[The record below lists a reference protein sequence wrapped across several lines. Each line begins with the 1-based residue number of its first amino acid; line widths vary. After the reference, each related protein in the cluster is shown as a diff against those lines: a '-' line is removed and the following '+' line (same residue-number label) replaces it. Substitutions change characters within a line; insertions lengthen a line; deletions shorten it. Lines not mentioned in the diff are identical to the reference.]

1 MPSPMTNKQ
10 ILARLY
16 NAIKPYRPQL
26 FLSMFGMVMV
36 ALLTAGQTY
45 LVKDLID
52 KIFIAKNETWLLIL
66 VLVIITIFGVKGIF
80 YYSYTYILEKV
91 GLSIIKDFRTDIF
104 RHLHIQPLSFFNA
117 FPTGTLISR
126 ILSDITLIQH
136 AVSSALIAILKDL
149 CTVVAL
155 LAMVFY
161 LNWRIALFCFVVL
174 PIAAYP
180 IIRFS
185 KIFRKLS
192 TKAQEE
198 TAHVSNILHETITG
212 NRIVKAF
219 NMEEYENSRYVK
231 QLDSL
236 FGVTTRDARYR
247 CLQHPIM
254 EFIGGGALALFI
266 WFGGR
271 EVINQTTSPGT
282 FFTLMTA
289 LFVAYEPIKKISRV
303 NSTIQQGLAA
313 ATRVYA
319 IMDIKPAIADQPGAT
334 TLPPLKEI
342 IEFKN
347 VSFSYA
353 QNNTALHDISFTVPR
368 GQNVAI
374 VGQSGGGKTTLTNL
388 IPRFL
393 EVTAGQIL
401 IDSKDIREVT
411 MKSLRDQI
419 AMVTQQTILF
429 NDTVRNN
436 ISYGS
441 LERSEDEIKKAAQAA
456 NAYRFIMSLSNGF
469 DTIIGESGA
478 RLSGGERQRI
488 SIARALLK
496 NAPILILDE
505 ATSALDTESEREVQ
519 DALETLM
526 KNRTTFVIAHRLSTI
541 INAHRIIVIKQG
553 RIVEDGTHEALLALH
568 GEYEFLYK
576 MQHH

>member
-1 MPSPMTNKQ
+1 M
-10 ILARLY
+10 I
-16 NAIKPYRPQL
+16 
-26 FLSMFGMVMV
+26 FSMFAMVMV

-52 KIFIAKNETWLLIL
+52 KIFIAKNESWLMIL
-66 VLVIITIFGVKGIF
+66 VFVIITIFGVKGIF

-91 GLSIIKDFRTDIF
+91 GLSIIKDFRTEIF
-104 RHLHIQPLSFFNA
+104 RHLHIQPLSFFNT

-126 ILSDITLIQH
+126 ILSDINLIQH

-161 LNWRIALFCFVVL
+161 LNWRIALFCFIVL

-180 IIRFS
+180 IVRFG

-219 NMEEYENSRYVK
+219 NMEAYENKRYVN
-231 QLDSL
+231 QLNTL
-236 FGVTTRDARYR
+236 FNVTTRDARYR

-254 EFIGGGALALFI
+254 EFIGGIALALFI

-303 NSTIQQGLAA
+303 NSTIQQGFAA

-319 IMDIKPAIADQPGAT
+319 VMDIEPAISDRVGAT
-334 TLPPLKEI
+334 ELTPFSQK

-347 VSFSYA
+347 VYFSYDDE
-353 QNNTALHDISFTVPR
+353 NVALKDISLTVPR
-368 GQNVAI
+368 GQNLAI
-374 VGQSGGGKTTLTNL
+374 VGHSGGGKTTFTNL

-393 EVTAGQIL
+393 EVTEGHIL
-401 IDSKDIREVT
+401 IDSNDIRDIT
-411 MKSLRDQI
+411 MRSLRDQI

-429 NDTVRNN
+429 NDSVRNN

-441 LERSEDEIKKAAQAA
+441 LESSDEQIKQAARAA
-456 NAYRFIMSLSNGF
+456 NAYGFIMSLPDGF
-469 DTIIGESGA
+469 DTIIGEGGA

-541 INAHRIIVIKQG
+541 KNADRIIVIKQG
-553 RIVEDGTHEALLALH
+553 QIVEDGTHDELLALH
-568 GEYEFLYK
+568 GEYELLYN
-576 MQHH
+576 MQHN